1 MAEVWVMGEL
11 LCEVMRPEAGTPLD
25 QPGTFLGP
33 YPSGAPGIFID
44 TVARLG
50 HSAGIVGGVGR
61 DDFGKCLLD
70 RLRKDGV
77 DVGLVEEVE
86 DGTTGVAFITYF
98 EDGSRKFLYH
108 FPHTP
113 ATMAKAPD
121 VNQARFADTRIIHI
135 MGCSIM
141 AKAEFGAEIVKFMKD
156 LAAKGVKVSFDPNIR
171 PELLR
176 NPKSLARVAEV
187 VELCSLLQPGEAEL
201 LNLTGQAT
209 IEKAVEHCFKNPRL
223 ECIAM
228 KNGSRGARI
237 FSRDRSF
244 EQAIYDV
251 VPLDATGAG
260 DCFDAGF
267 IVGLL
272 EGLPLE
278 ECAKIA
284 SAAAALNTA
293 AFGPMEGLISKQT
306 VEKMINGE
314 R

>member
-50 HSAGIVGGVGR
+50 HSAGIVSGVGK
-61 DDFGKCLLD
+61 DDFGKCLTD
-70 RLRKDGV
+70 RLKKDGV
-77 DVGLVEEVE
+77 DVGLVEEIE

-113 ATMAKAPD
+113 ATMAKAPN
-121 VNQARFADTRIIHI
+121 VNQARFDDTRFIHV

-141 AKAEFGAEIVKFMKD
+141 AKAEFGAQIVKFMKD
-156 LAAKGVKVSFDPNIR
+156 LVAKGAKVSFDPNIR

-176 NPKSLARVAEV
+176 NPESLNRVSEV
-187 VELCSLLQPGEAEL
+187 VELCSILQPGEAEL
-201 LNLTGQAT
+201 LSLTGQPT
-209 IEKAVEHCFKNPRL
+209 LEKAIGHSFKNPRL

-228 KNGSRGARI
+228 KNGSKGCRI
-237 FSRDRSF
+237 FTRDSSF
-244 EQAIYDV
+244 EQGIYQV
-251 VPLDATGAG
+251 KPLDATGAG

-267 IVGLL
+267 LVGLL
-272 EGLPLE
+272 EGRPLE

-284 SAAAALNTA
+284 SAVAALNTA
-293 AFGPMEGLISKQT
+293 AFGPMEGDISKLT
-306 VEKMINGE
+306 VEKMIASI
-314 R
+314 